1 MESKNLKDLS
11 NSEIMVYK
19 EELKNEFEVV
29 KYKIKELCDK
39 IEKIDAE
46 IKKADNEL
54 TIRQRN
60 LY

>member
-39 IEKIDAE
+39 IEKIDVE